1 MWSLDFIRHKNH
13 DKQGSRGKKWRF
25 FHNFATF
32 VRERL
37 PFIYTDGIVHDYGLF
52 RYYLYVT
59 DYIISI
65 VIRTLYFPV
74 RLPGDIE
81 FFLPYRQYILNKNN
95 KNFRKQQIFN
105 GFYCWYGI
113 CYPFFHG
120 LEKTAPKGVL
130 CDLIN

>member
-1 MWSLDFIRHKNH
+1 MSTGQNY
-13 DKQGSRGKKWRF
+13 RGFDIAQRVEIPCGAGF
-25 FHNFATF
+25 QPAQSPL
-32 VRERL
+32 RERL

-95 KNFRKQQIFN
+95 KNCRKQQIFN

>member
-1 MWSLDFIRHKNH
+1 MSTGQNY
-13 DKQGSRGKKWRF
+13 RGFDIAQRVEIPCGAGF
-25 FHNFATF
+25 QPAQSPL
-32 VRERL
+32 RERL

-52 RYYLYVT
+52 RDYLYVT

-65 VIRTLYFPV
+65 VNRTLYCPV

-95 KNFRKQQIFN
+95 KNCRKQQIFN